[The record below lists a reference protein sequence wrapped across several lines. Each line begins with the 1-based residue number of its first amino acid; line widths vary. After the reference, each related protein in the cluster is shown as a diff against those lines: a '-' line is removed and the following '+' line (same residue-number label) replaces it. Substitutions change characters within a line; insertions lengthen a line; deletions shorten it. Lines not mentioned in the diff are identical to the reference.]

1 MTAAATSPLNAAPAC
16 NAGEQSEDGGKV
28 LDVAELQTVLSQ
40 ALSRY
45 DVTGVIEASD
55 RLKVFSGRHRSL
67 NREVLIKVVQVAEL
81 EANASVLANFRA
93 DMRAMAR
100 VSHPSLLA
108 VHDAGEAGDGIIYSI
123 VEKETGTRLSD
134 MLAQNGAFG
143 WKTAAKT
150 LLTVA
155 QALACAHEHGLW
167 HKGLKAEFIWLSAGD
182 ELKVSGMC
190 GSTRRYLEGKGDPEK
205 NRDELAEGVMRDMA
219 ALGELWLQM
228 LRPGTG
234 PAHGDVTVLKTLTLP
249 AGYEELLQR
258 LLTQG
263 YSSMQ
268 AAVQDLQLLLANTQD
283 RPRKTTL
290 RERLRA
296 VGLF

>member
-1 MTAAATSPLNAAPAC
+1 MTTAATSPLNAAQAC
-16 NAGEQSEDGGKV
+16 NAGEQSDGGGKV
-28 LDVAELQTVLSQ
+28 LGLAELQGVLG
-40 ALSRY
+40 LTLTRY
-45 DVTGVIEASD
+45 DVTGVIEAGD
-55 RLKVFSGRHRSL
+55 RLKVFSGRHKTL
-67 NREVLIKVVQVAEL
+67 NREVLIKVVQIAEL
-81 EANASVLANFRA
+81 GANASVLANFRT

-100 VSHPSLLA
+100 ISHPALLA

-134 MLAQNGAFG
+134 MLAQNGALS

-150 LLTVA
+150 LLAVA

-190 GSTRRYLEGKGDPEK
+190 GSARRYLEGKGNPE
-205 NRDELAEGVMRDMA
+205 RSHDELAEGVMCDMV
-219 ALGELWLQM
+219 ALGKLWIEM
-228 LRPGTG
+228 LKPGS
-234 PAHGDVTVLKTLTLP
+234 ANGDVSVLDDLTLP
-249 AGYEELLQR
+249 AAYGGPLQR
-258 LLTQG
+258 LLSQD
-263 YSSMQ
+263 YASMQ
-268 AAVQDLQLLLANTQD
+268 EVVQDLQQMLANNQD
-283 RPRKTTL
+283 RPRKTSL